1 MKFLKKIIFGS
12 LIIAIGVISILLMYG
27 NFLTIST
34 WLIKPTAGLLGVLPA
49 ANGEIVIDQGGVV
62 VKDSQTFFDILN
74 QDTMGYIEYFGKDN
88 FMGMQGLTSIW
99 TMVTIIIGCLT
110 ILAGVMYFLFGGVKF
125 ISSIGAATLKL
136 NAFTWFVQGAFAVA
150 TALTRWGQYDFTD
163 RYTTISY
170 GGITFLVLAV
180 ILAILSLIFRKAIKN
195 VGKKRGVVR

>member
-49 ANGEIVIDQGGVV
+49 ANGEIVIDQGGMVI
-62 VKDSQTFFDILN
+62 KDSQTFFDILN

-125 ISSIGAATLKL
+125 ISSIGAAT
-136 NAFTWFVQGAFAVA
+136 
-150 TALTRWGQYDFTD
+150 
-163 RYTTISY
+163 
-170 GGITFLVLAV
+170 
-180 ILAILSLIFRKAIKN
+180 
-195 VGKKRGVVR
+195 